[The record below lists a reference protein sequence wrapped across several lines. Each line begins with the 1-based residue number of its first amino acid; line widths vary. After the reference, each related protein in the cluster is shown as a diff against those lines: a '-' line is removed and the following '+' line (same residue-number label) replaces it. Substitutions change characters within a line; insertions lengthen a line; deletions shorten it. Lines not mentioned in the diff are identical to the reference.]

1 MPIRFPGGG
10 IRVICRPM
18 SEKQPRSGVVR
29 PLLLACAGAAVLGG
43 AVYYATHGAGDGAA
57 SQASSQAAPPAAAAA
72 QAAAAAKPAAKP
84 DSPAPPRF
92 DIVRINKAGDAVMA
106 GRAAPGA
113 KVIIASGGKEVGSA
127 TADGNGQWVFVPS
140 TPLGPGGHEL
150 TLAEQM
156 PGGTTRAG
164 KGSVLL
170 VVPAQPA
177 GTETASAGTAGP
189 LSVLTSPGGPQ
200 VMQGGAAP
208 GPGGL
213 GIGAVEYGASGQMQI
228 AGAAPPGATLRLFL
242 DHRPLGEA
250 KADAQGR
257 WHLNPA
263 IAATPGDHHLR
274 VEQLGQDGAVLAQ
287 AARDFPR
294 ALPGEA
300 APAAGRIVVR
310 QGQNLW
316 LIARRTYGAGI
327 RYTIIFRA
335 NRRQIRDPNLIY
347 PGQSFALPEATPP
360 SSSKSR

>member
-1 MPIRFPGGG
+1 
-10 IRVICRPM
+10 M
-18 SEKQPRSGVVR
+18 SENQPRSGVVR
-29 PLLLACAGAAVLGG
+29 PLLLACAGVAVLGG
-43 AVYYATHGAGDGAA
+43 AVYYAMHGAGGGAA
-57 SQASSQAAPPAAAAA
+57 PAGQNQAAAPPAAPAPVAAS
-72 QAAAAAKPAAKP
+72 AKPAKP
-84 DSPAPPRF
+84 ATPAAPRF

-113 KVIIASGGKEVGSA
+113 KVTIASGGKEVGSA
-127 TADGNGQWVFVPS
+127 TADANGQWVFVPS

-156 PGGTTRAG
+156 PGGAQLAG

-170 VVPAQPA
+170 VVPPSAGSES
-177 GTETASAGTAGP
+177 GTETANADAAAP
-189 LSVLTSPGGPQ
+189 LAVLTSPGGPQ

-208 GPGGL
+208 GAGGL
-213 GIGAVEYGASGQMQI
+213 GIGAVDYGASGQMQI
-228 AGAAPPGATLRLFL
+228 EGAAPPGSRLRLFL
-242 DHRPLGEA
+242 DNRPLGEA
-250 KADAQGR
+250 EADGQGR

-263 IAATPGDHHLR
+263 IAAPPGDHRLR
-274 VEQLGQDGAVLAQ
+274 VERLGKDGAVLAE

-300 APAAGRIVVR
+300 APAGGRIIVR

-316 LIARRTYGAGI
+316 MIARRTYGAGI

-335 NRRQIRDPNLIY
+335 NRGQIRDPNLIY